1 MLLQNIVI
9 FGMAWRKKLI
19 KQQTNASTQTL
30 YHFQRCTHVH
40 IPQLAEINKTYSSAT
55 IEKFVIICRLKMTID
70 TNRKSERQR
79 SGRKIVKCISFCVG
93 CWCFIQNS
101 TLKIRFSLSLSLPH
115 ANSLPLFN
123 RPFLLFSFHLIAYL
137 YSIDRTFRFRLR
149 LFTVFFLFTSIFRTF
164 SRGTQNSAQK
174 RSGGER
180 EKKQFYS
187 TISNRKQ
194 SMEIIA
200 IAGFFCLYCSLFLKI
215 FLLHSFHLCYST
227 YILLMIVCG
236 WSSRKFALN
245 RVSQSLKLFN
255 KNPFVE

>member
-1 MLLQNIVI
+1 MYLILCWLLV
-9 FGMAWRKKLI
+9 FHTK
-19 KQQTNASTQTL
+19 
-30 YHFQRCTHVH
+30 FH
-40 IPQLAEINKTYSSAT
+40 IEDQVL
-55 IEKFVIICRLKMTID
+55 
-70 TNRKSERQR
+70 
-79 SGRKIVKCISFCVG
+79 
-93 CWCFIQNS
+93 
-101 TLKIRFSLSLSLPH
+101 SLSLSLMQT
-115 ANSLPLFN
+115 LFH
-123 RPFLLFSFHLIAYL
+123 FLIGRFCSFHFTLQRIYTLLIAHFVFAFACL
-137 YSIDRTFRFRLR
+137 QF
-149 LFTVFFLFTSIFRTF
+149 FFLFTSIFRTF

-174 RSGGER
+174 RSGRERER

-227 YILLMIVCG
+227 YILLMIICG